1 MKGAAALRMPE
12 SDDAL
17 ISVLYVHHAGT
28 FGGASRSLLEL
39 IKGFPQGSVAPR
51 LITQRGGVA
60 QFFARS
66 GIEVIET
73 TGISQFD
80 HTRFGHYRGRRWL
93 LLLREMI
100 YLPFTILALLRA
112 RRRWKDIDIVHV
124 NEVVSL
130 ATVILG
136 KILFRCPVVV
146 HVRSMQ
152 ETRRGRL
159 RTRIIGRLLRRYA
172 DAVIAIDETV
182 RRSLP
187 AGIDAAVVH
196 NAYSPGSDRTGAS
209 TAQPLIPPKSPG
221 PLRVAMVGSPLA
233 FKGVW
238 EFVEAARLCRE
249 RNLAVEFL
257 VVGVGSRQS
266 GGPIRGLLRAA
277 GFMHDAGEELRR
289 HIEKYGLKDSVHLI
303 AFTPDIDQ
311 VYRNI
316 DVLCFPSHLNAVGRP
331 VIEAAFWSVPSIV
344 AMRDPQPDTMVHCE
358 TGLCIEP
365 GDPRAI
371 ADAISFFC
379 RNPFETARMGE
390 AARRLAL
397 QNFDSGKNAA
407 RVLDIYL
414 RALAASTPV
423 KATA

>member
-1 MKGAAALRMPE
+1 
-12 SDDAL
+12 
-17 ISVLYVHHAGT
+17 
-28 FGGASRSLLEL
+28 
-39 IKGFPQGSVAPR
+39 
-51 LITQRGGVA
+51 
-60 QFFARS
+60 
-66 GIEVIET
+66 
-73 TGISQFD
+73 
-80 HTRFGHYRGRRWL
+80 
-93 LLLREMI
+93 
-100 YLPFTILALLRA
+100 
-112 RRRWKDIDIVHV
+112 
-124 NEVVSL
+124 
-130 ATVILG
+130 
-136 KILFRCPVVV
+136 
-146 HVRSMQ
+146 
-152 ETRRGRL
+152 
-159 RTRIIGRLLRRYA
+159 
-172 DAVIAIDETV
+172 
-182 RRSLP
+182 
-187 AGIDAAVVH
+187 
-196 NAYSPGSDRTGAS
+196 
-209 TAQPLIPPKSPG
+209 
-221 PLRVAMVGSPLA
+221 
-233 FKGVW
+233 
-238 EFVEAARLCRE
+238 
-249 RNLAVEFL
+249 
-257 VVGVGSRQS
+257 
-266 GGPIRGLLRAA
+266 
-277 GFMHDAGEELRR
+277 MHDAGEELRR